1 MFDFFVVLLVLL
13 LVVFEIKLPKYQIRA
28 KKCFQR
34 KKNLFFSLLHV
45 LAMIQ
50 LVLKELFIAFGARP

>member
-13 LVVFEIKLPKYQIRA
+13 LVVFEIKSPKYQIRA
-28 KKCFQR
+28 KMFSE